1 MTPGECQTHGGIR
14 SESDESDESGSGG
27 ARARH
32 CEQLWLW
39 RLSLEC
45 CAVIGVCLCTLREHF
60 FDAHSIAV
68 LYSWYI
74 S

>member
-32 CEQLWLW
+32 CAQSWLW
-39 RLSLEC
+39 RLKVWS
-45 CAVIGVCLCTLREHF
+45 V
-60 FDAHSIAV
+60 V
-68 LYSWYI
+68 L
-74 S
+74 